1 MVVRLDYNYFLSM
14 NAEETDFN
22 DVEDLVF
29 KEKENVSFGTGF
41 GSVESAIGN
50 LVLVS
55 NKYGF
60 VIAAIKKGKYTSTNT
75 ENTRK

>member
-1 MVVRLDYNYFLSM
+1 M

-29 KEKENVSFGTGF
+29 KEKENVSIGPGF
-41 GSVESAIGN
+41 GSVESAISN

-60 VIAAIKKGKYTSTNT
+60 VIAAIKKGNFTSVSI
-75 ENTRK
+75 